1 MSAYQPIF
9 SSYQPHNGLFA
20 DRELAQR
27 VASFLGL
34 HAAWTS
40 RRVRIEASAGRVTIR
55 GRANS
60 AAERLNLES
69 CIRRVAGVRQVISR
83 LQLPTLSN
91 VGTSAAAARQVVAE
105 QTRPRFHIG
114 PHRMPVLSTSTVR

>member
-1 MSAYQPIF
+1 MSTYQPIF

-83 LQLPTLSN
+83 LQLPSINN
-91 VGTSAAAARQVVAE
+91 VGTSPATLRKVVAD
-105 QTRPRFHIG
+105 QARPIFHIG
-114 PHRMPVLSTSTVR
+114 PHRMPVLSSSTAR